1 MIAFPQAKSF
11 NWIRFCFV
19 CDDKS
24 TGMRLTAVAGD
35 RFVKSI

>member
-19 CDDKS
+19 CDDKID
-24 TGMRLTAVAGD
+24 RHEVDRHD